1 MLLHTMNLKNVA
13 SLTQGQTL
21 QILNPFDD
29 LNVVVWAHSS
39 SDSDTWANTDASNS
53 LWPHTDPGNSKAFQ
67 PSLDWRL

>member
-1 MLLHTMNLKNVA
+1 MNLKNIA

-21 QILNPFDD
+21 QTLNPFDD

-39 SDSDTWANTDASNS
+39 SDSDTWANTVRYTDASNS